1 MTLAPGTALGPY
13 AIADQIGR
21 GGMGEVYQARDTRL
35 NRLVAIKFLS
45 SQIAD
50 ESARRRFRQEAKMAS
65 ALNHPHIVTVHE
77 IGELDGQQYLVTEFV
92 DGGTLG
98 EWAQAEPR
106 SSQQI
111 VDLLVGVGDGL
122 AAAHSAGILH
132 RDIKPGNI
140 LVSKSGYAKLA
151 DFGVATLDELAN
163 SETVTHT
170 IMAHTRPGAI
180 IGTIPYMS
188 PEQASG
194 KALDTRSDIFSFGV
208 VLYELLAQ
216 RRPFRGAADLEVLQT
231 IIHGTPEPLAAEV
244 PYELRLLVEKA
255 LEKAPAERYQTM
267 RDVVIDLKRIQR
279 HSGAG
284 PERDLARDERPT
296 RRHQARWVVAGAI
309 ATAALIAL
317 AVMWRLWPQNDIWRN
332 PLTDARSER
341 LTDFEGTETDAVISA
356 DGKVMVFLADR
367 GGQFDVWLSQIGTS
381 DFVNVTQGKLPMVL
395 PGVIRRVGF
404 VGDDGSR
411 IWISEG
417 QGSGPYTLWT
427 ASVLGGEPRRFL
439 ADAMEPAWSPDGKQ
453 LAYHTAEDGDPV
465 FVADSSGRGPKR
477 IFAGEPG
484 SHRHYLAWSPDG
496 RFVYFVMGRP
506 TTDEMDIW
514 RIPVSA
520 TPPVTPERIT
530 THNARVA
537 YLGWLDDRTLI
548 YSGTA
553 NDGSGQWLY
562 ALDVE
567 QRIPHKVSA
576 GIAEQYLSVTV
587 SNTKPRRLI
596 ASVATP
602 SANLWTVPI
611 SDHRV
616 QTESDVS
623 RVSLPNTRAISPSVA
638 SDYVLFL
645 SSKGGGDGLWKL
657 KEGAVTELWKGSD
670 GGVVATPAISP
681 DGTQVCFSS
690 RERGQSHLYL
700 MSSDGTNVRR
710 LTDTFDVRGAASWSP
725 DGKWVAVAAND
736 GKGTFIYTVPV
747 DGGSP
752 VRLTATASYNP
763 MWSPNG
769 RFIVYSEPL
778 QGSTFVTKAI
788 TPDKVSVPI
797 PDIRVSYLTS
807 TPYRFAPDGN
817 ALIFLKEG
825 AFAGGA
831 RNFYIMDFKTRQER
845 QLTNLDPGFLTRSFD
860 LMPGGRIIFDRLRE
874 NSNLAVIDLVR

>member
-13 AIADQIGR
+13 AIAAQIGT
-21 GGMGEVYQARDTRL
+21 GGMGEVYRARDTRL

-50 ESARRRFRQEAKMAS
+50 ESSRRRFQQEAKMAS
-65 ALNHPHIVTVHE
+65 ALNHPNIVTVYE

-98 EWAQAEPR
+98 EWAETGPR
-106 SSQQI
+106 SWQQI
-111 VDLLVGVGDGL
+111 LDLLVGVGDGL

-151 DFGVATLDELAN
+151 DFGLAKLDDLAN
-163 SETVTHT
+163 PQTGTHT
-170 IMAHTRPGAI
+170 ITAHTRPGAI

-194 KALDTRSDIFSFGV
+194 KALDARSDIFSFGV

-216 RRPFRGAADLEVLQT
+216 RRPFRGATDLEVLQT
-231 IIHGTPEPLAAEV
+231 IIHGTPEPLAAGV

-255 LEKAPAERYQTM
+255 LEKAPGERYQTM
-267 RDVVIDLKRIQR
+267 RDVVVDLKRIQR
-279 HSGAG
+279 HSAAG
-284 PERDLARDERPT
+284 TKRDLEPDERPT
-296 RRHQARWVVAGAI
+296 RWHQTRWVVAGGI
-309 ATAALIAL
+309 ATTALIAL
-317 AVMWRLWPQNDIWRN
+317 AVLWRPWQQDDTWHN

-341 LTDFEGTETDAVISA
+341 LTDFEGTETDAVMSP
-356 DGKVMVFLADR
+356 DGKVMVCLADR
-367 GGQFDVWLSQIGTS
+367 GGRFDVWLSQIGTS
-381 DFVNVTQGKLPMVL
+381 DFVNVTQGKFPTLL

-439 ADAMEPAWSPDGKQ
+439 ADVMEPAWSPDGKQ
-453 LAYHTAEDGDPV
+453 IAYHTAEDGDPI

-477 IFAGEPG
+477 IFAPEPG
-484 SHRHYLAWSPDG
+484 SHRHHLAWSPDA

-514 RIPVSA
+514 RIPVSS

-567 QRIPHKVSA
+567 QRVPHKVSA

-587 SNTKPRRLI
+587 SNAKPRRLI

-611 SDHRV
+611 SDRV
-616 QTESDVS
+616 QTEANVS
-623 RVSLPNTRAISPSVA
+623 RLSLPNTRAVSPSVA

-657 KEGAVTELWKGSD
+657 EDGDVTELWKGSD
-670 GGVVATPAISP
+670 GGVVAAPAISR
-681 DGTQVCFSS
+681 DGTQICFTF
-690 RERGQSHLYL
+690 REQGRSHLYL

-710 LTDTFDVRGAASWSP
+710 LTDAFDVRSAASWSP
-725 DGKWVAVAAND
+725 DGKWVAVAAVD
-736 GKGTFIYTVPV
+736 GKGTHVYKVPV
-747 DGGSP
+747 SGGSP
-752 VRLTATASYNP
+752 VRLTESSSYNP
-763 MWSPNG
+763 MWSPDG
-769 RFIVYSEPL
+769 RLIVYSEPL

-788 TPDKVSVPI
+788 TPDKVAVPI

-817 ALIFLKEG
+817 GLIFLKEG
-825 AFAGGA
+825 AAVGGA
-831 RNFYIMDFKTRQER
+831 VNFYMVDFKTGHER
-845 QLTNLDPGFLTRSFD
+845 QLTNLDSGFLTRSFD
-860 LMPGGRIIFDRLRE
+860 LMPGRIIFDRLRE
-874 NSNLAVIDLVR
+874 NSDLAVIDLVR

>member
-1 MTLAPGTALGPY
+1 
-13 AIADQIGR
+13 
-21 GGMGEVYQARDTRL
+21 MGEVYQARDTRL
-35 NRLVAIKFLS
+35 NRPVAIKFLS
-45 SQIAD
+45 SAVAD
-50 ESARRRFRQEAKMAS
+50 ESARRRFQQEAKMAS

-77 IGELDGQQYLVTEFV
+77 VGELDGQQYLVTEFV

-98 EWAQAEPR
+98 EWAQTEPR
-106 SSQQI
+106 SWQQI

-151 DFGVATLDELAN
+151 DFGLAKLDELAN
-163 SETVTHT
+163 PENVTHT
-170 IMAHTRPGAI
+170 ITAHTRPGAI

-194 KALDTRSDIFSFGV
+194 KALDARSDIFSFGV

-216 RRPFRGAADLEVLQT
+216 RRPFRGATDLEVLQT
-231 IIHGTPEPLAAEV
+231 IVHGAPEPLAAAV

-255 LEKAPAERYQTM
+255 MEKDPTERYQTM

-279 HSGAG
+279 HSGSG
-284 PERDLARDERPT
+284 TEGDLARHERSA
-296 RRHQARWVVAGAI
+296 RRHQARWVVAGGI
-309 ATAALIAL
+309 ATAVLIAL
-317 AVMWRLWPQNDIWRN
+317 AVTWRLWRQDDIWHN
-332 PLTDARSER
+332 PLTDATSER
-341 LTDFEGTETDAVISA
+341 LTDFEGTETDAVISP

-367 GGQFDVWLSQIGTS
+367 DGRFDVWLSQIGTS
-381 DFVNVTQGKLPMVL
+381 DFVNVTQGRFPTLI
-395 PGVIRRVGF
+395 PGAIRRVGF
-404 VGDDGSR
+404 VGDDGGR

-453 LAYHTAEDGDPV
+453 IAYHTADDGDPI
-465 FVADSSGRGPKR
+465 FVADSSGRDPKR
-477 IFAGEPG
+477 IFAAESG
-484 SHRHYLAWSPDG
+484 SHRHHLTWSRDG

-537 YLGWLDDRTLI
+537 YLAWLDDRTLI
-548 YSGTA
+548 YSATA

-567 QRIPHKVSA
+567 QRIPHKVSS

-602 SANLWTVPI
+602 SANLWTVPM
-611 SDHRV
+611 SDRV
-616 QTESDVS
+616 QTEADV
-623 RVSLPNTRAISPSVA
+623 RRLPLPNTRAVSPSAA
-638 SDYVLFL
+638 SDHVLFL

-657 KEGAVTELWKGSD
+657 KDGAVTELWKGSD
-670 GGVVATPAISP
+670 GGVVAARDLRRWHTDLFFITGGRQIAPL
-681 DGTQVCFSS
+681 
-690 RERGQSHLYL
+690 SHEL
-700 MSSDGTNVRR
+700 R
-710 LTDTFDVRGAASWSP
+710 WH
-725 DGKWVAVAAND
+725 
-736 GKGTFIYTVPV
+736 
-747 DGGSP
+747 
-752 VRLTATASYNP
+752 
-763 MWSPNG
+763 
-769 RFIVYSEPL
+769 EC
-778 QGSTFVTKAI
+778 
-788 TPDKVSVPI
+788 
-797 PDIRVSYLTS
+797 S
-807 TPYRFAPDGN
+807 TPHR
-817 ALIFLKEG
+817 
-825 AFAGGA
+825 
-831 RNFYIMDFKTRQER
+831 R
-845 QLTNLDPGFLTRSFD
+845 
-860 LMPGGRIIFDRLRE
+860 
-874 NSNLAVIDLVR
+874 V

>member
-1 MTLAPGTALGPY
+1 MTLAPGIALGPY
-13 AIADQIGR
+13 AIVAQIGT

-50 ESARRRFRQEAKMAS
+50 ESARRRFQQEAKMAS

-77 IGELDGQQYLVTEFV
+77 VGELDGQQYLVTEFV

-98 EWAQAEPR
+98 EWAQTEPR
-106 SSQQI
+106 SWQQI
-111 VDLLVGVGDGL
+111 VDLLVGVADGL

-151 DFGVATLDELAN
+151 DFGLAKLDDVANPGTM
-163 SETVTHT
+163 THT
-170 IMAHTRPGAI
+170 ITAHTQPGAI

-194 KALDTRSDIFSFGV
+194 KALDARSDIFSFGV

-216 RRPFRGAADLEVLQT
+216 RRPFRGATDLEVLQT
-231 IIHGTPEPLAAEV
+231 IIHGTPEPLAAAV

-284 PERDLARDERPT
+284 TQRDLARDERPT
-296 RRHQARWVVAGAI
+296 RRQQARRVVASAI
-309 ATAALIAL
+309 ATAVVVAL
-317 AVMWRLWPQNDIWRN
+317 AATWRLWRQDDVWRN

-341 LTDFEGTETDAVISA
+341 LTNFEGTETDAVISP

-367 GGQFDVWLSQIGTS
+367 GGRFDVWLSQIGTS
-381 DFVNVTQGKLPMVL
+381 DFVNVTQGKLSTAVPA
-395 PGVIRRVGF
+395 VIRRVGF
-404 VGDDGSR
+404 VGGDGSR

-417 QGSGPYTLWT
+417 QGAGPYTLWT
-427 ASVLGGEPRRFL
+427 TSVLGGEPRRFL
-439 ADAMEPAWSPDGKQ
+439 ADAMEPAWSPDGTQ
-453 LAYHTAEDGDPV
+453 MSYHTAEDGDPI

-477 IFAGEPG
+477 IFAAESGV
-484 SHRHYLAWSPDG
+484 HCHHLAWSPDG
-496 RFVYFVMGRP
+496 RFVYFVMGHP

-520 TPPVTPERIT
+520 TTPVTAERIT

-567 QRIPHKVSA
+567 QRIAHRVSS

-587 SNTKPRRLI
+587 SNTRPRRLI

-611 SDHRV
+611 SDRV
-616 QTESDVS
+616 QTEANVS
-623 RVSLPNTRAISPSVA
+623 RLSLPNTRAVSPSVA
-638 SDYVLFL
+638 SDYVVFL
-645 SSKGGGDGLWKL
+645 SSTGGGDGLWKL
-657 KEGAVTELWKGSD
+657 KDGAVTELWKGSD
-670 GGVVATPAISP
+670 GGVVAAPAISR
-681 DGTQVCFSS
+681 DGTQICFSS
-690 RERGQSHLYL
+690 REQGRSHLYL

-710 LTDTFDVRGAASWSP
+710 LTDAFDVRSAASWSP

-736 GKGTFIYTVPV
+736 GKGTHVYKVPV

-752 VRLTATASYNP
+752 VRLTETSAYNP
-763 MWSPNG
+763 MWSPDG
-769 RFIVYSEPL
+769 QRIVYSEPL

-788 TPDKVSVPI
+788 TPDKVSVPL
-797 PDIRVSYLTS
+797 PDIRVSYLAS

-825 AFAGGA
+825 AFVGGA
-831 RNFYIMDFKTRQER
+831 RNFYMMDFKTGQER
-845 QLTNLDPGFLTRSFD
+845 QLTNLDSGFLTRSFD
-860 LMPGGRIIFDRLRE
+860 LLPGGRIIFERLRE
-874 NSNLAVIDLVR
+874 NSDLAVIDLVR

>member
-1 MTLAPGTALGPY
+1 MTLAPGTTLGPY
-13 AIADQIGR
+13 AIAAQIGT

-45 SQIAD
+45 SQVAG
-50 ESARRRFRQEAKMAS
+50 ESARRRFQQEAKMAS

-77 IGELDGQQYLVTEFV
+77 AGELDGQQYLVTEFV

-106 SSQQI
+106 SWQQI
-111 VDLLVGVGDGL
+111 VDLLVGVSDGL
-122 AAAHSAGILH
+122 AAAHAAGILH

-140 LVSKSGYAKLA
+140 LVSKGGYAKLA
-151 DFGVATLDELAN
+151 DFGLAKLDEPAN
-163 SETVTHT
+163 PETVTHPIT
-170 IMAHTRPGAI
+170 AHTRPGAI

-194 KALDTRSDIFSFGV
+194 KALDARSDIFSFGV

-216 RRPFRGAADLEVLQT
+216 RRPFRGATDLEVLQT
-231 IIHGTPEPLAAEV
+231 IVHETPEPLAAAV

-255 LEKAPAERYQTM
+255 LEKEPSERYQTM

-284 PERDLARDERPT
+284 TERDLARHERPT
-296 RRHQARWVVAGAI
+296 RRDQARWVVVGGI
-309 ATAALIAL
+309 ATAVSISL
-317 AVMWRLWPQNDIWRN
+317 AVTWSLWQQADIWHN
-332 PLTDARSER
+332 PLTDAKSER
-341 LTDFEGTETDAVISA
+341 ITHFEGTETDAVISP

-367 GGQFDVWLSQIGTS
+367 GGRFDVWLNQIGTS
-381 DFVNVTQGKLPMVL
+381 DFVNVTQGKFPTVY
-395 PGVIRRVGF
+395 PGVIRKVGF
-404 VGDDGSR
+404 VGDDGGR

-417 QGSGPYTLWT
+417 EGSGPYSLWT

-453 LAYHTAEDGDPV
+453 MAYHTAEDGDPIYI
-465 FVADSSGRGPKR
+465 ADSTGRSPR
-477 IFAGEPG
+477 LIFAAEPG
-484 SHRHYLAWSPDG
+484 GHRHHLAWSPDG

-506 TTDEMDIW
+506 TTDEVDIW
-514 RIPVSA
+514 RIPVSGR
-520 TPPVTPERIT
+520 PPVSPERIT

-553 NDGSGQWLY
+553 TDGSGQWLY

-567 QRIPHKVSA
+567 QRIPHRVSS

-587 SNTKPRRLI
+587 SNTRPRRLI

-611 SDHRV
+611 SDRV
-616 QTESDVS
+616 QTEADVS
-623 RVSLPNTRAISPSVA
+623 RLSLPYTRAVSPSAA

-645 SSKGGGDGLWKL
+645 SSKGGADGLWKL
-657 KEGAVTELWKGSD
+657 REGAVTELWKGSD
-670 GGVVATPAISP
+670 GGVVAAPAVAP
-681 DGTQVCFSS
+681 DGTQICFSS
-690 RERGQSHLYL
+690 REQGRSHLYL
-700 MSSDGTNVRR
+700 MNSDGTNVRR
-710 LTDTFDVRGAASWSP
+710 LTDAFDVRGVASWSP
-725 DGKWVAVAAND
+725 DGKWVAMAAND
-736 GKGTFIYTVPV
+736 GTGTYAYKVPV
-747 DGGSP
+747 HGGSP
-752 VRLTATASYNP
+752 VRLTETASYNP
-763 MWSPNG
+763 MWSPDG
-769 RFIVYSEPL
+769 RVIVYSEPL
-778 QGSTFVTKAI
+778 QGSTFLTKAI
-788 TPDKVSVPI
+788 TPDKVSVAI

-817 ALIFLKEG
+817 VLIYLKEG
-825 AFAGGA
+825 AFAAGA
-831 RNFYIMDFKTRQER
+831 RNFYMVDFKTGHER
-845 QLTNLDPGFLTRSFD
+845 QLTDLDARFLTRSFD

-874 NSNLAVIDLVR
+874 NSDLAVIDLVR